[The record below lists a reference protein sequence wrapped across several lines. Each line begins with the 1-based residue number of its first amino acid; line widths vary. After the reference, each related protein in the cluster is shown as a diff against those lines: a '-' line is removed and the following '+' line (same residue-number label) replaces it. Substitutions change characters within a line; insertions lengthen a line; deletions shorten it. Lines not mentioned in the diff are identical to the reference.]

1 MTLKTPLTPV
11 DFAAVT
17 FTDRFLAPR
26 IKTNRES
33 TIPTIHKQL
42 RATGRL
48 AAWDGRWRKGDPN
61 PPHVF
66 WDSDIAKWI
75 EGAAYSLKTH
85 PDKKLERALDA
96 LIAGF
101 AKLQRR
107 DGYLNSHY
115 AQIAPQQRFNNLRDR
130 HELYCAG
137 HLIEAAIAYFDA
149 TGKRAFLDAMRRYA
163 DHIDATFGPE
173 RGKLRGY
180 CGHQEIEL
188 ALVKLHRATGEAR
201 YLKLAQF
208 FIEERGR
215 GRVAW
220 SKRDGSR
227 ERYRHYYDAE
237 ATERGEDPSKFWAK
251 TYEYLQAHKPVR
263 LQTQVVGHAVRAMY
277 MYCGMADLELLGAH
291 GGAPF
296 MPALEKLWA
305 HLTTRRMYVTGGI
318 GPSAANEGF
327 TSDYDLPDETA
338 YAETCAGIGLI
349 YWAHRM
355 LQLTGD
361 GVYADALE
369 RALYNNVLAGVSLD
383 GTLFNYVNPLA
394 SRGAHHRQSFFT
406 CACCPPNVVRLLAS
420 LGQYAYSTDA
430 DGVWVHLYAQSRAR
444 LDAHGAVI
452 AQRAAFPAEG
462 RIDLALT
469 LDAPKRMTVRLRVPG
484 WSENSFLRVNGGVVE
499 AADAVFERGY
509 LHLAREWRSGDTITL
524 DLDLSPQLVRAHPA
538 VPQALGRVAL
548 QRGPLV
554 YCVEQVDNGAQ
565 LDALLVG
572 SAIAWEEQPRR
583 GSALPALIAPGLR
596 VSAEGWDGA
605 LYRTADPNL
614 TQVRIVAVPYCE
626 WDNRTQGEMRVW
638 MRAA

>member
-1 MTLKTPLTPV
+1 MNPRKPLAPI

-26 IKTNRES
+26 IQTNRES
-33 TIPTIHKQL
+33 TIPTIYKQL

-48 AAWDGRWRKGDPN
+48 AAWDGTWRKGDPN

-85 PDKKLERALDA
+85 PDKKLERQIDA
-96 LIAGF
+96 LIAAF
-101 AKLQRR
+101 IKLQRR

-137 HLIEAAIAYFDA
+137 HLIEAAIAYHDA

-201 YLKLAQF
+201 YLRLARF
-208 FIEERGR
+208 FIEARGR

-227 ERYRHYYDAE
+227 DRHRHYYDAE
-237 ATERGEDPSKFWAK
+237 AIERGEDPAKFWAK

-263 LQTQVVGHAVRAMY
+263 EQAQVVGHAVRAMY
-277 MYCGMADLELLGAH
+277 MYSGMADLESLGAN
-291 GGAPF
+291 GGDSF
-296 MPALEKLWA
+296 MPALERLWA
-305 HLTTRRMYVTGGI
+305 HLTTKRMYVTGGI

-327 TSDYDLPDETA
+327 TSDYDLPDESA

-355 LQLTGD
+355 VQLTGD
-361 GVYADALE
+361 GAYADVLE

-383 GTLFNYVNPLA
+383 GDLFNYVNPLA

-406 CACCPPNVVRLLAS
+406 CACCPPNVLRLLAS
-420 LGQYAYSTDA
+420 LGQYAYSIDA

-444 LDAHGAVI
+444 IGAHNVVI
-452 AQRAAFPAEG
+452 DQRTTFPASG
-462 RIDLALT
+462 QIDLKLT
-469 LDAPKRMTVRLRVPG
+469 LDAPKRLTVRLRVPG

-499 AADAVFERGY
+499 AADARFERGY
-509 LHLAREWRSGDTITL
+509 LHLTRDWRSGDTITL
-524 DLDLSPQLVRAHPA
+524 DLDVTPQLVRAHPA

-565 LDALLVG
+565 LDALMLG

-583 GSALPALIAPGLR
+583 GSALPALTAPGVR
-596 VSAEGWDGA
+596 VIDDGWDGA
-605 LYRTADPNL
+605 LYRAAEPSL
-614 TQVRIVAVPYCE
+614 ASARITAVPYCE
-626 WDNRTQGEMRVW
+626 WDNRERGEMRIW
-638 MRAA
+638 LRCA